1 MWDIIQTILFSLL
14 LIFLLHCGLNYYNT
28 VFSKK
33 NKNDILEI
41 HSQKY
46 KNIIEDIKENTKA
59 LNENELLEYALQEA
73 NK

>member
-14 LIFLLHCGLNYYNT
+14 LIILLHYALNYYNT
-28 VFSKK
+28 MFSNK

-41 HSQKY
+41 HSHKY
-46 KNIIEDIKENTKA
+46 KNIIEDIKENTKT